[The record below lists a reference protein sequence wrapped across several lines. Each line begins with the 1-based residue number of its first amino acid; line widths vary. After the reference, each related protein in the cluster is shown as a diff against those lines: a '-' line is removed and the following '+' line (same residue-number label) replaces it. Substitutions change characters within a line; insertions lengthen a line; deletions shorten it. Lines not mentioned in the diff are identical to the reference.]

1 MAFDANYEAQRAA
14 ASAMVTLK
22 DMFPQVDEMDKML
35 GLASDDKL
43 KTTLEN
49 ILPKF
54 AEKFGAAIY
63 GKGAN
68 TETPASVNR
77 IMALFCY
84 YMGLNIVESYKDADE
99 ARLTDLFEHVSPFA
113 IKIVEE
119 MEKKPVPLAQIENML
134 KQCVDRF
141 CKEFGEK

>member
-14 ASAMVTLK
+14 ANAIVTLK
-22 DMFPQVDEMDKML
+22 DKFPEVDEMDKML

-43 KTTLEN
+43 KTTLEAVF
-49 ILPKF
+49 PKF
-54 AEKFGAAIY
+54 AEKFGHAIY

-68 TETPASVNR
+68 TETPASLNR
-77 IMALFCY
+77 IMSLYCY

-99 ARLTDLFEHVSPFA
+99 AKITALFEHVTPFA
-113 IKIVEE
+113 TKIVEE
-119 MEKKPVPLAQIENML
+119 IEKNPVPLAQIEGML
-134 KQCVDRF
+134 KKCVDRF

>member
-1 MAFDANYEAQRAA
+1 MAFDAMYEAQRAA
-14 ASAMVTLK
+14 ASAMTSLNDK
-22 DMFPQVDEMDKML
+22 FPQVDEMDKML

-68 TETPASVNR
+68 TETSASVNK
-77 IMALFCY
+77 IMSLYCY

-99 ARLTDLFEHVSPFA
+99 ARLTALFEHVSPFA
-113 IKIVEE
+113 IKIIEE
-119 MEKKPVPLAQIENML
+119 IEKKPVPFTQIEDML
-134 KQCVDRF
+134 KKCVDRF